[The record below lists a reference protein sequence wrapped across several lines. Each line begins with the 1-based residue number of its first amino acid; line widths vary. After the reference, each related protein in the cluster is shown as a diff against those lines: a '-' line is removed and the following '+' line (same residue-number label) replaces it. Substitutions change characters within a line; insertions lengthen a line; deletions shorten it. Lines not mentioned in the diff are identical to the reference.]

1 MNRVKCSYKF
11 GLSECNRAECSYSF
25 GLSGCKRAKCSLA
38 FYSFVDQPL
47 SSHDMIILNPK

>member
-11 GLSECNRAECSYSF
+11 GLSECNRAERSVF
-25 GLSGCKRAKCSLA
+25 GLSECKRAKCSLA